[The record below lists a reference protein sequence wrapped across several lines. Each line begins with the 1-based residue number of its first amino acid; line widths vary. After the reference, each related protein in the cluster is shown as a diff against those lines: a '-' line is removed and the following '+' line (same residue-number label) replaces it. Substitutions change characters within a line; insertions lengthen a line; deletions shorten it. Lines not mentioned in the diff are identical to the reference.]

1 MHAEPDIGDEQIGI
15 RCSIMRGGTS
25 KGVFFLDQDLPPAG
39 AARDRLLKRVM
50 GTPDPMQ
57 IDGLGGT
64 HLVTSKI
71 AIVARSRDGN
81 ADVDYTFAQAEID
94 RDVIDYTGN
103 CGNIS
108 AAVGPFAV
116 DAGLVA
122 LAEGATRVRIRN
134 TNTDKV
140 LVAHVPT
147 RGGRAAVHGDLA
159 IHGVPGTGAEIFM
172 DYTGTIGAKTG
183 RLLPTG
189 AAVDIIRLED
199 GRTLELTL
207 CDVAN
212 TVGFVRAADIG
223 LTGYEPPAFFSGA
236 IIDFLREIRGKAAEL
251 AGFVSDWRDVETASP
266 FLPFVMLLAPPR
278 EGDIAARMIFMNRCH
293 GSMAGTASMCL
304 AAASRVSGSIP
315 SELSRRTE
323 GDALDIEH
331 PAGLMAVSVSI
342 RAGTTGAATSFERL
356 GFRRTA
362 RKIMDGTVY
371 VPVR

>member
-1 MHAEPDIGDEQIGI
+1 MRGQSDMADEQIGI

-25 KGVFFLDQDLPPAG
+25 KGVFFLEHDLPPAG

-94 RDVIDYTGN
+94 LDVIDYTGN

-108 AAVGPFAV
+108 SAVGPFAV

-122 LAEGATRVRIRN
+122 PTEGVTRVRIRN

-147 RGGRAAVHGDLA
+147 RGGRAAIHGDLA

-172 DYTGTIGAKTG
+172 DYTGTVGAKTG

-189 AAVDIIRLED
+189 APVDVIRLED
-199 GRTLELTL
+199 GRSLELTL

-212 TVGFVRAADIG
+212 TVAFVRAADIG
-223 LTGYEPPAFFSGA
+223 LTGHEPPAFFSGE
-236 IIDFLREIRGKAAEL
+236 IIELLREIRGKAAEL
-251 AGFVSDWRDVETASP
+251 AGFVLNWRDVEVVSP

-278 EGDIAARMIFMNRCH
+278 QGDVAARMIFMNRCH

-315 SELSRRTE
+315 NELTRRTSGE
-323 GDALDIEH
+323 VLDIEH
-331 PAGLMAVSVSI
+331 PAGLMDVSVS
-342 RAGTTGAATSFERL
+342 ACAASTGAMSFERL

-371 VPVR
+371 VPAR

>member
-1 MHAEPDIGDEQIGI
+1 
-15 RCSIMRGGTS
+15 
-25 KGVFFLDQDLPPAG
+25 
-39 AARDRLLKRVM
+39 
-50 GTPDPMQ
+50 
-57 IDGLGGT
+57 
-64 HLVTSKI
+64 
-71 AIVARSRDGN
+71 
-81 ADVDYTFAQAEID
+81 
-94 RDVIDYTGN
+94 
-103 CGNIS
+103 
-108 AAVGPFAV
+108 
-116 DAGLVA
+116 
-122 LAEGATRVRIRN
+122 
-134 TNTDKV
+134 
-140 LVAHVPT
+140 
-147 RGGRAAVHGDLA
+147 
-159 IHGVPGTGAEIFM
+159 
-172 DYTGTIGAKTG
+172 
-183 RLLPTG
+183 
-189 AAVDIIRLED
+189 
-199 GRTLELTL
+199 
-207 CDVAN
+207 VAN